1 MTDYN
6 LSKLIVGLTKEL
18 TDVPILLRL
27 VKKLVIPQLI
37 RHHPPS
43 VGKEILEK
51 LIKTEGGYDPSL
63 LRVDSESQTNYAKK
77 NRSLQ
82 EYTNTKLMNK
92 LSKELANIPLLSIL
106 MEQLIIPLS
115 IRTESGKAI
124 LEYLIKQEEQKP
136 EVIQISFRRTRQ
148 HGGQHVNELNNTGD
162 EWKNSKLMRKL
173 SDELIDAP
181 ILLKLNQQL
190 IIPQINNYDDGWKM
204 FNILMDEEDLPFI
217 NWELDGTNI
226 RLTVFKTGTTS
237 DAVPESTN
245 DSSGWNEDKTTE
257 KTAHANI
264 IEMGGKT
271 HLLVLRGTKF
281 SYDYSGRSWSIMS
294 VAKLIQSKI
303 ETIRLEQPMLSPD
316 EFQTYGNRR
325 PPIEIPGHYF
335 VSTKGIVND
344 KKFVANGG
352 IAYSEKKGGDFHV
365 TKGTIFNKKIDKDG
379 NGIWEVEWQKDFTNA
394 GYDGRDF
401 ELGKP
406 CTNTFSPNYDLYL
419 RKRIHSLEKKIEVIS
434 SINVELI
441 ELFKQKLL

>member
-63 LRVDSESQTNYAKK
+63 LRVDSESQTNYAEK

-92 LSKELANIPLLSIL
+92 LSEELANIPVLSIL
-106 MEQLIIPLS
+106 MQQLIIPLS
-115 IRTESGKAI
+115 IRMESGKAI
-124 LEYLIKQEEQKP
+124 LENLIKQEEQKP

-148 HGGQHVNELNNTGD
+148 HGGQHVNESNTGD
-162 EWKNSKLMRKL
+162 GWENSKLMRKL
-173 SDELIDAP
+173 ADELIDAP

-204 FNILMDEEDLPFI
+204 FNILMDEEELPFI
-217 NWELDGTNI
+217 NWELDGMNI

-237 DAVPESTN
+237 DAVEPTN

-257 KTAHANI
+257 NTAHANI

-281 SYDYSGRSWSIMS
+281 RYDYSGRSWSIMS
-294 VAKLIQSKI
+294 VAKLVQSKI
-303 ETIRLEQPMLSPD
+303 VTIRLEQPMISPD

-379 NGIWEVEWQKDFTNA
+379 KGIWEVEWQKDFTRA
-394 GYDGRDF
+394 GLVYGTDF

-419 RKRIHSLEKKIEVIS
+419 RKRLEKKIEVFS

-441 ELFKQKLL
+441 ELLKQKLLN